1 MRRIAAT
8 ALAALSLFAHAA
20 ASAAE
25 HAAARP
31 RLVVLLVI
39 DGLPMRQVQA
49 FKPQFGPDG
58 LRRFLDHG
66 VSYSQAFYAHAHT
79 VTAAGH
85 ATLATGAHPARH
97 GIVGNEW
104 LDRATGAP
112 VYNTEDRAHRYL
124 EGRTAPDAGTS
135 PKNLRV
141 ETFGDALRTREPGAK
156 VIGVS
161 GKDRGAILPAGH
173 KGVAYMYRSE
183 TGRFTSTTYYMQ
195 QHPAWVN
202 AFNAKR
208 NAERFW
214 HAEWKPLRPEAD
226 YAGSSPD
233 GQPWQGQAGF
243 GNRLPATLGAGM
255 EAPGERFFTDVLTS
269 PFGDQLTLE
278 FALAALRN
286 EGLGQDDIPDV
297 LTVSLSSH
305 DYINHVF
312 GPESRLSLD
321 HLLQVDRLLQGFF
334 RELDREVGAGRYALA
349 LSADHGF
356 LDTPEY
362 RRSKGLPG
370 GRLPVGPALTAL
382 NNHLAAEF
390 GLPKLARGLS
400 AGTVL
405 FDEAALA
412 AKGVA
417 MAAVTRSAAGFL
429 QQLDGIATSYGEADL
444 ASSAAPRAD
453 QAHLQALRLSWYPP
467 RTGQLALVPLEGW
480 MYSSRPTGSS
490 HGSSWAYDQQVPIL
504 LWGPAWFGQ
513 GEVKTRVQP
522 ADLAPTLA
530 RTLGLP
536 PLAQAQ
542 GQPLPLP
549 KEGAQ
554 EGPQK
559 RRPRTPAATTAR

>member
-1 MRRIAAT
+1 MRRLAVSAF
-8 ALAALSLFAHAA
+8 AALSLFA
-20 ASAAE
+20 ASAQAAE
-25 HAAARP
+25 RP
-31 RLVVLLVI
+31 RLLVLLVV
-39 DGLPMRQVQA
+39 DGLPMRQVEA
-49 FKPQFGPDG
+49 LKPQFGPDG
-58 LRRFLDHG
+58 LRRLLERG
-66 VSYSQAFYAHAHT
+66 VSYPQAYYAHAHT

-85 ATLATGAHPARH
+85 ATLVTGAHPARH

-104 LDRATGAP
+104 LERATGES

-141 ETFGDALRTREPGAK
+141 ETFGDVLRRREPAAK

-173 KGVAYMYRSE
+173 QGVAYMYRSDS
-183 TGRFTSTTYYMQ
+183 GRFTSTSYYMP

-214 HAEWKPLRPEAD
+214 GAVWQPLRAEAD
-226 YAGSSPD
+226 YAQSSPD
-233 GQPWQGQAGF
+233 GQPWQGEAGF
-243 GNRLPATLGAGM
+243 GKRLPATLGAGM
-255 EAPGERFFTDVLTS
+255 DAPGERFFTDVLSS
-269 PFGDQLTLE
+269 PFGDQITLE
-278 FALAALRN
+278 FALEALRQ
-286 EGLGQDDIPDV
+286 EGLGRDATPDV
-297 LTVSLSSH
+297 LAISLSSH

-312 GPESRLSLD
+312 GPESRLSHD
-321 HLLQVDRLLQGFF
+321 HLLQLDRLLQDFF
-334 RELDREVGAGRYALA
+334 HALDREVGAGRYALA

-362 RRSKGLPG
+362 RRSRGLPG
-370 GRLPVGPALTAL
+370 GRLPVTPALSAL
-382 NNHLAAEF
+382 NSHLAATF
-390 GLPKLARGLS
+390 GVARPVRGLS

-417 MAAVTRSAAGFL
+417 LEAVTRAAGAFL
-429 QQLDGIATSYGEADL
+429 QQLDGIATSYPEAEL
-444 ASSAAPRAD
+444 VSSAPPRAD
-453 QAHLQALRLSWYPP
+453 QPHLQALRLSWLRE
-467 RTGQLALVPLEGW
+467 RTGQLALVPQEGW
-480 MYSSRPTGSS
+480 MYGSRATGST
-490 HGSSWAYDQQVPIL
+490 HGSPWAYDQQVPIL

-542 GQPLPLP
+542 GRPLPLP
-549 KEGAQ
+549 LD
-554 EGPQK
+554 GPQK
-559 RRPRTPAATTAR
+559 QRPRTPAAETAR

>member
-1 MRRIAAT
+1 MRRFAAT
-8 ALAALSLFAHAA
+8 ALAALSLFAATA
-20 ASAAE
+20 QAAE
-25 HAAARP
+25 RP

-39 DGLPMRQVQA
+39 DGLPMRQVEA
-49 FKPQFGPDG
+49 LKPQFGPDG
-58 LRRFLDHG
+58 LRRLLDRG
-66 VSYSQAFYAHAHT
+66 VNYSQAYYAHAHT

-85 ATLATGAHPARH
+85 ATLATGTHPSRH

-104 LDRATGAP
+104 LNRATGAS
-112 VYNTEDRAHRYL
+112 VYNTEDRGHRYL
-124 EGRTAPDAGTS
+124 EGRTRPEAGTS
-135 PKNLRV
+135 PKNLLV
-141 ETFGDALRTREPGAK
+141 ETFGDELRTREPAAK

-183 TGRFTSTTYYMQ
+183 IGRFSSTTYYME

-214 HAEWKPLRPEAD
+214 LAEWKPLRPPED

-233 GQPWQGQAGF
+233 DQAWQGQAGF
-243 GNRLPATLGAGM
+243 GKRLPATLGAGM
-255 EAPGERFFTDVLTS
+255 QAPGERFFTDVLTS
-269 PFGDQLTLE
+269 PFGDQITLE
-278 FALAALRN
+278 FALAALRH
-286 EGLGQDDIPDV
+286 EGLGQDDTPDV
-297 LTVSLSSH
+297 LAVSLSSH
-305 DYINHVF
+305 DYINHTF
-312 GPESRLSLD
+312 GPESRLSHD

-334 RELDREVGAGRYALA
+334 QELDQAVGAHRYAVA
-349 LSADHGF
+349 LSTDHGF

-362 RRSKGLPG
+362 RRRQGLPG
-370 GRLPVGPALTAL
+370 GRLPVGPALNAL
-382 NNHLAAEF
+382 NQHLAAAF
-390 GLPKLARGLS
+390 GVPKAARGLS
-400 AGTVL
+400 AGTL
-405 FDEAALA
+405 LLDEDALA

-417 MAAVTRSAAGFL
+417 VATAAHAAASFL
-429 QQLDGIATSYGEADL
+429 QQLEGIAASHPESEL

-453 QAHLQALRLSWYPP
+453 QPHLQALRLSWYPP

-480 MYSSRPTGSS
+480 MYSSRPTGST
-490 HGSSWAYDQQVPIL
+490 HGSPWAYDQHVPLL

-542 GQPLPLP
+542 GRPLPLP
-549 KEGAQ
+549 L

-559 RRPRTPAATTAR
+559 RRPRTPAAHTAR